1 MKNFKM
7 HKLYIAM
14 LATGIGMFS
23 SNIMAAPFIQC
34 PGDNLDSLGNPGSD
48 GVPEVVDPNVK
59 CMHLSGGD
67 GFAKMADGRELYIFS
82 FGNLTGV
89 DEADTISTGTLLANL
104 PAPTIVL
111 EQGQEFYLSLT
122 NVGMVMRPDLFD
134 PHSVH
139 FHGFPNA
146 SAIFDGL
153 PDTAVSINLGATLSY
168 YYNVVE
174 PGTFMYHCH
183 VEASEHMQMGMLG
196 NLYVKAAQNKLPSQ
210 TFLPSGFVHTQW
222 DENTQT
228 GNRYVY
234 NDGDG
239 STAYDVEFPIQMS
252 GLDPIFHD
260 NSQNTQP
267 LPFADMNDT
276 YPLLN
281 GRGYPD
287 TVVAGALSPTAQ
299 GPGVA
304 TQTQDTKITA
314 TKGQKLLLRVSSLST
329 TDFYSLRSLGLD
341 MTVVGMGAK
350 PLRSAPTL
358 ANPNG
363 LPNPY
368 TTNTI
373 TLGGGESIDVIIDT
387 TNALPGKYFLYSSNL
402 NNLSNDTE
410 DFGGMMTEIE
420 IL

>member
-1 MKNFKM
+1 MKMRNFKM

-23 SNIMAAPFIQC
+23 SNAMATPFIQC

-48 GVPEVVDPNVK
+48 GIPEVVDPNVK
-59 CMHLSGGD
+59 CLHLSGGD
-67 GFAKMADGRELYIFS
+67 GFARMADGRELYIFS
-82 FGNLTGV
+82 FGDLTGS
-89 DEADTISTGTLLANL
+89 DEANAITDGTLLANL

-111 EQGQEFYLSLT
+111 EEDQEFYLSLT

-134 PHSVH
+134 PHTVH

-146 SAIFDGL
+146 SSLFDGL
-153 PDTAVSINLGATLSY
+153 PDTALSINTGSTLTY

-196 NLYVKAAQNKLPSQ
+196 NLYVKAAQNKLPPQIFSN
-210 TFLPSGFVHTQW
+210 GFAHT
-222 DENTQT
+222 T
-228 GNRYVY
+228 GNQYVY

-239 STAYDVEFPIQMS
+239 STYYDVEFPIQIS
-252 GLDPIFHD
+252 GLDPVFHD
-260 NSQNTQP
+260 ASQNTQP
-267 LPFADMNDT
+267 LPFANMNDT

-287 TVVAGALSPTAQ
+287 TVVSGDLSPTAQ
-299 GPGVA
+299 GPGVP
-304 TQTQDTKITA
+304 TQRQDTKISA
-314 TKGQKLLLRVSSLST
+314 VQGQQLLLRVSSLST
-329 TDFYSLRSLGLD
+329 TDFYSLKSLGLD
-341 MTVVGMGAK
+341 MKVVGMGAK

-358 ANPNG
+358 ANPDG

-368 TTNTI
+368 VTNTI
-373 TLGGGESIDVIIDT
+373 TLGGGEAVDVIIDT
-387 TNALPGKYFLYSSNL
+387 TGVAPGKYFLYSSNL

-410 DFGGMMTEIE
+410 DFGGMMTEID
-420 IL
+420 ITL